1 MRFQNI
7 RCTLALIALLLS
19 LKSVSQEFSIS
30 SPNKETEVKI
40 NIAENISFSV
50 YKNTKLILPQ
60 ATISIDVNSNTL
72 GSNPIIKKTKNN
84 SVHNNIQ
91 VPIPL
96 KSKNII
102 ENFNELNL
110 YFKQDFYLSFR
121 VYNEGF
127 AYRFNTTFKND
138 ITIDNEQLDLKFPKS
153 TTSLFPYEKS
163 TYSHYEQTFTQ
174 VAIDTLEKGKF
185 GAMPIL
191 FKADEMNILI
201 SEADLYDYPNLF
213 LESDGNGNLKA
224 KFPKAVAKT
233 EPVEGSSGDRNLVI
247 TEEFP
252 YIAKTKGTRSLP
264 WRVFIASARDKDLIE
279 QDLVYLLSRPSELKN
294 IDWVKPGKIAWDWYN
309 ANNLYDVNFK
319 AGLNT
324 ETYKYYIDFAADYG
338 LEYVIL
344 DEGWTKSTTE
354 ILEFNP
360 EINVKELIAYGKK
373 KNVGIILWCLW
384 KPLDANME
392 QILDTYA
399 DWGAVGIKTDFM
411 QRADQEMVNSY
422 EKIAK
427 ECAKRKLLV
436 DFHGAYKP
444 SGLRRAYPN
453 VISYEGVHGN
463 ENNKWIDD
471 VTPTHNLILP
481 FTRNAIGPMDY
492 TPGAMRNAQLKNH
505 AVIFDRPMSMG
516 TRAHQ
521 AAMYVIYESGLQM
534 LCDSP
539 SSYLKDKKTVEVISK
554 IPTVWDKTKVIEAK
568 IGEYLTIVR
577 NNGKNWYLG
586 SMTDW
591 SEHEL
596 DLKLDFLTDGANY
609 EATILKDGLNANH
622 YAEDYEVEKIRVDRT
637 SNLHLN
643 LAKGGGVLIIFKQ
656 V

>member
-1 MRFQNI
+1 
-7 RCTLALIALLLS
+7 
-19 LKSVSQEFSIS
+19 
-30 SPNKETEVKI
+30 
-40 NIAENISFSV
+40 
-50 YKNTKLILPQ
+50 
-60 ATISIDVNSNTL
+60 
-72 GSNPIIKKTKNN
+72 
-84 SVHNNIQ
+84 
-91 VPIPL
+91 
-96 KSKNII
+96 
-102 ENFNELNL
+102 
-110 YFKQDFYLSFR
+110 
-121 VYNEGF
+121 
-127 AYRFNTTFKND
+127 
-138 ITIDNEQLDLKFPKS
+138 
-153 TTSLFPYEKS
+153 
-163 TYSHYEQTFTQ
+163 
-174 VAIDTLEKGKF
+174 
-185 GAMPIL
+185 
-191 FKADEMNILI
+191 MNILI